1 MKSYSTVS
9 AYSEGVAMFLER
21 LGADDTGEG
30 LEKGLAEK
38 QQFTNSIISKL
49 LELIEQS
56 RQIWRANGELFCSA
70 DCDLEEIVKEEN
82 GQMRQEIE
90 RLQNKFLEITEKER
104 NASLKVSSFEDTLRM
119 RENKIRDLQDQVSR
133 LVSGQISIFNILS
146 PFWLLI
152 VGQYCVWGVWFE
164 FVET

>member
-1 MKSYSTVS
+1 
-9 AYSEGVAMFLER
+9 MFLER
-21 LGADDTGEG
+21 LGADEVGEG
-30 LEKGLAEK
+30 LEKGLADK

-56 RQIWRANGELFCSA
+56 RQIWRANGELFGST

-104 NASLKVSSFEDTLRM
+104 NASLKLSHFEDIIRM
-119 RENKIRDLQDQVSR
+119 KDNKIGDLQDQVSR
-133 LVSGQISIFNILS
+133 
-146 PFWLLI
+146 
-152 VGQYCVWGVWFE
+152 
-164 FVET
+164 FV

>member
-1 MKSYSTVS
+1 
-9 AYSEGVAMFLER
+9 MFLER
-21 LGADDTGEG
+21 LGADDGEG

-56 RQIWRANGELFCSA
+56 RQIWRANGELFGSA

-119 RENKIRDLQDQVSR
+119 KDSKIRDLQDQVSR
-133 LVSGQISIFNILS
+133 
-146 PFWLLI
+146 
-152 VGQYCVWGVWFE
+152 
-164 FVET
+164 

>member
-1 MKSYSTVS
+1 
-9 AYSEGVAMFLER
+9 MFLER

-30 LEKGLAEK
+30 LDNGLNEKL
-38 QQFTNSIISKL
+38 QFTNSTVSKL

-56 RQIWRANGELFCSA
+56 RHIWRANGELFGSP

-104 NASLKVSSFEDTLRM
+104 NASLKVATFDDTLRI
-119 RENKIRDLQDQVSR
+119 RDSKISDLQDQVSR
-133 LVSGQISIFNILS
+133 YEN
-146 PFWLLI
+146 
-152 VGQYCVWGVWFE
+152 
-164 FVET
+164 T